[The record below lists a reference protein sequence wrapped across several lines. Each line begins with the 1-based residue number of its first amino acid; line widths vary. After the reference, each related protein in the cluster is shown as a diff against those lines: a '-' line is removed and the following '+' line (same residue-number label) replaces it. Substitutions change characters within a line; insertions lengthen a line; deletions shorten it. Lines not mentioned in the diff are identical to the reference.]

1 MNPNPWRRT
10 LTICE
15 QIKNC
20 EADCFYFYFLNLSY
34 FFPPPWIFVL
44 SHFVGLSELYSLWFG
59 DTCCRKP
66 GNYVWTRTGS
76 SKLIPVFCVL
86 FYEKRRKKKSDNKPN
101 MNLETT
107 VTGQICPRGGA
118 VILHVAPLS
127 RCERQQALRDL
138 QQVFGLHVFTWLII
152 NGQVKFEL
160 FFGEKMKTFKTFKN
174 HPLGA
179 L

>member
-1 MNPNPWRRT
+1 M
-10 LTICE
+10 
-15 QIKNC
+15 
-20 EADCFYFYFLNLSY
+20 
-34 FFPPPWIFVL
+34 
-44 SHFVGLSELYSLWFG
+44 
-59 DTCCRKP
+59 
-66 GNYVWTRTGS
+66 
-76 SKLIPVFCVL
+76 L

-107 VTGQICPRGGA
+107 ATGQICPRGGA

-138 QQVFGLHVFTWLII
+138 QQLFGLHVFSWLII

-160 FFGEKMKTFKTFKN
+160 FWGEKIKTFKTFKN

>member
-1 MNPNPWRRT
+1 MK
-10 LTICE
+10 LIVF
-15 QIKNC
+15 IFIFKS
-20 EADCFYFYFLNLSY
+20 FV
-34 FFPPPWIFVL
+34 FFPPWVFVL

-66 GNYVWTRTGS
+66 GNYVWPTTWC

-86 FYEKRRKKKSDNKPN
+86 FYGKKTKKKKSDNKPS

-107 VTGQICPRGGA
+107 ATGQICPHGGA
-118 VILHVAPLS
+118 VILHMAPLS
-127 RCERQQALRDL
+127 RCERQQALRDF
-138 QQVFGLHVFTWLII
+138 QQLFGLHVLTWLII

-160 FFGEKMKTFKTFKN
+160 FLGKKIKTFKTFKN